1 MYAHACECCV
11 FMVGKGR
18 VREGGKEGGRE
29 GGWGR
34 KMVFQA
40 IQQGEAYFEDV
51 GVTAMLLLY
60 HFIIVTQ
67 AQVLT
72 GKTWYPGNLSHKE
85 AVSRL
90 MEDSERS
97 DGSYIVYDHPDPD
110 RENSFALLVWW
121 KGLVHKLSINEVR
134 STDDEGR
141 EKIEY
146 ALGEDVNQKKHS
158 TVKALIK
165 YHRGVTGVAIQLED
179 GTRITL
185 KKSIAKPRGDTL
197 NFYIHS
203 ASFFPRVPN

>member
-1 MYAHACECCV
+1 M
-11 FMVGKGR
+11 
-18 VREGGKEGGRE
+18 
-29 GGWGR
+29 
-34 KMVFQA
+34 
-40 IQQGEAYFEDV
+40 
-51 GVTAMLLLY
+51 
-60 HFIIVTQ
+60 TQ
-67 AQVLT
+67 AEVLT
-72 GKTWYPGNLSHKE
+72 GKTWYPGNISHKE

-97 DGSYIVYDHPDPD
+97 DGSYVVYDHPD

-121 KGLVHKLSINEVR
+121 KGLVHKLSINEAR

-141 EKIEY
+141 EKVEY
-146 ALGEDVNQKKHS
+146 TLVEDVNQKKHS

-185 KKSIAKPRGDTL
+185 KKFIARARGDTL

-203 ASFFPRVPN
+203 ASFCPRAGA